1 MISSI
6 ELFRIDLNDF
16 LKVFFVCKALRT
28 ETPQLQLPDLLH
40 SPERT
45 LAGS

>member
-6 ELFRIDLNDF
+6 ELLWIDLNDF
-16 LKVFFVCKALRT
+16 LKVVFFVCKVLR
-28 ETPQLQLPDLLH
+28 ETPQLQLSDLLH
-40 SPERT
+40 SSERT